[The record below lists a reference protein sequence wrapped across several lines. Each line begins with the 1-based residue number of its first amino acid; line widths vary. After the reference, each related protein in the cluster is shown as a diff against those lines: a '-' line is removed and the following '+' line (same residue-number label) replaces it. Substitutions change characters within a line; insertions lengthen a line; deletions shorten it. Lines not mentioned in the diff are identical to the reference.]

1 MSTPITRETA
11 EAMGRAAAHMEMSA
25 EQLAAMFQALGYTAT
40 ARIARYAELERRA
53 TLRSASPPDS
63 AGGFDR

>member
-40 ARIARYAELERRA
+40 ARIARYAELERR
-53 TLRSASPPDS
+53 RGSASPPDS

>member
-1 MSTPITRETA
+1 MTHLTFETA

-40 ARIARYAELERRA
+40 ARIARYGELERRA

-63 AGGFDR
+63 AGGFDQ